1 MYHIFDT
8 DIAAMFGVNAAILF
22 QNFCYW
28 CEYNRANEQNYHD
41 GYYWTY
47 NSRKAFTELFPYM
60 SAKQVSG
67 AIDKLEQAGLII
79 KGIYNKDLRD
89 RTLWYAVTERG
100 IAMYQKGNMESSKRE
115 NGEPQ
120 KGKCIYT
127 NINTNINSNKERD
140 RERANELSESQES
153 ALSESQETALSEKSP
168 RKRYGEYN
176 HVLLSEKEHSKLIED
191 FGEEIAARYIRKV
204 DEYCEQSGRRYK
216 NYYLAIR
223 NTFMARDGVKPVDKE
238 DAEKWGMIL

>member
-8 DIAAMFGVNAAILF
+8 DIAVMFGVNAAILF

-28 CEYNRANEQNYHD
+28 CDYNRANEQNYHD

-60 SAKQVSG
+60 SAKQISI

-79 KGIYNKDLRD
+79 KGIYNKDPRD

-100 IAMYQKGNMESSKRE
+100 IAMYQKGKMEIPKRE
-115 NGEPQ
+115 NGDSE

-127 NINTNINSNKERD
+127 NINTNINTNKERD
-140 RERANELSESQES
+140 RETANE
-153 ALSESQETALSEKSP
+153 LSESQETALSEKSP
-168 RKRYGEYN
+168 RKRYGEYR
-176 HVLLSEKEHSKLIED
+176 HVLLSEKEHSKLIAD
-191 FGEEIAARYIRKV
+191 YGEETAAKYIRKV
-204 DEYCEQSGRRYK
+204 DEYCEQSGKRYQ
-216 NYYLAIR
+216 NYNLAIR
-223 NTFMARDGVKPVDKE
+223 NTFMARDGVKPITKE
-238 DAEKWGMIL
+238 EVEKWGLII